1 MDKHVDINNQ
11 LESLPLTGVP
21 ILLSSMIDI
30 LGVAITYRLL
40 CDYGGRV
47 KYVAKRPERC
57 FIVQYAAPDQVIAFC
72 REYGGESIEMP
83 KKDHLERRM
92 RNCNIL
98 DELHRGLSVSDVAH
112 RYSLSMRQVRNIK
125 NAGRLE

>member
-1 MDKHVDINNQ
+1 MDKHVDITNQ
-11 LESLPLTGVP
+11 LTSLPLTGVP

-57 FIVQYAAPDQVIAFC
+57 FIVQYAAPDQVSAFC

>member
-1 MDKHVDINNQ
+1 MDKHVDITNQ
-11 LESLPLTGVP
+11 LASLPLTGVP
-21 ILLSSMIDI
+21 ILLARMMDI

-57 FIVQYAAPDQVIAFC
+57 FIVQYAAPDKVIAFC

-83 KKDHLERRM
+83 KKDRLERRM

-98 DELHRGLSVSDVAH
+98 DELHRGLSVSDIAH

>member
-1 MDKHVDINNQ
+1 MDKHVDITNQ
-11 LESLPLTGVP
+11 LVSLPLTGVP
-21 ILLSSMIDI
+21 ILLARMIDI

-40 CDYGGRV
+40 DDYGGLV

-57 FIVQYAAPDQVIAFC
+57 FIRQYADPEQVIAFC
-72 REYGGESIEMP
+72 QEYGGESIEMP
-83 KKDHLERRM
+83 KKDHLERRL

-112 RYSLSMRQVRNIK
+112 RYNLSMRQVRNIK